1 MDELIQKYKQACEKI
16 FLEIR
21 EMRVPRATGNMAD
34 HALQYR
40 WEGENGLTF
49 HMFMDEDIAPYTVY
63 TNEPWEAKF
72 VKMGNFK
79 KGQTIYR
86 YRSWKNPNEHWWN
99 FANEYFMRRLAEE
112 LKGELR

>member
-21 EMRVPRATGNMAD
+21 EMRVPKKTGNMANN
-34 HALQYR
+34 ALQYR

-63 TNEPWEAKF
+63 TNETWLAARWHGK
-72 VKMGNFK
+72 
-79 KGQTIYR
+79 Q
-86 YRSWKNPNEHWWN
+86 NPNENWWN